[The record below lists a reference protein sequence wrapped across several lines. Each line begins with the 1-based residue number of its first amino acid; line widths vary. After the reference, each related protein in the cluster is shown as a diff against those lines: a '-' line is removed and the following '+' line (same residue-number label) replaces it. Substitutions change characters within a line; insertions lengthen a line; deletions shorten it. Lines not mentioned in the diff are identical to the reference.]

1 MRLGTGESPV
11 APGPGPDRGP
21 DRARAAAARKRPAP
35 AAGRT
40 AGGRVRVRGVSTG
53 GPSDDAR
60 GRADPDAAPRPV
72 RRRLLSWHSLDLV
85 FFGIALVHVTLLALA
100 LARQGWRPAPQ
111 LAYLLGF
118 WLLTSYLALPR
129 VHRILTAIYVPDY
142 FIGRARTT
150 NGMLGDPINLA
161 VRGTGEDLH
170 RVMQA
175 AGWTLAD
182 PLSLGSSM
190 RIVGAALTRRSYR
203 AAPVSTL
210 MLFGRPQAFAYEQE
224 VAGSPSRRHHI
235 RFWPTPGGWLLPGGA
250 RVDWLAAGTYDRAVG
265 LSLFTG
271 QVTHKID
278 ADTDAER
285 DHVLATVRDAVPAV
299 SATVLERFSTGY
311 HSRNGG
317 GDAVRTDGNL
327 PILELDGADLSAAPA
342 PVLPDGD
349 AGAPAPGDDIVTAT
363 SKAARRAASRP
374 TALVCAMLA
383 IVCGIV
389 LDALSYLPHVSQ
401 LVDLM
406 VAELGHPLP
415 AGRFD
420 AVVWGSLAVIYLG
433 LGALIA
439 LTFRGHDRARFALL
453 GLLCLQLTGQLWQW
467 AALPAG
473 SLSLPELATTSMY
486 VLGIYG
492 LSSLAVAQWC
502 QERRR
507 RRRTRRAGR

>member
-1 MRLGTGESPV
+1 M
-11 APGPGPDRGP
+11 
-21 DRARAAAARKRPAP
+21 
-35 AAGRT
+35 
-40 AGGRVRVRGVSTG
+40 RGVSTG
-53 GPSDDAR
+53 GPPDDAR

-85 FFGIALVHVTLLALA
+85 FFGIALVYVTLLALA

-250 RVDWLAAGTYDRAVG
+250 HVDWLAAGTYDRAVG